1 MTDEYKKAVV
11 DMQNKVAIKRLLDFT
26 QYERLYNALGEMFS
40 GDELKQARKFVEVF
54 KNEQVDYEK
63 FLRIVDKLDN

>member
-1 MTDEYKKAVV
+1 MTDEYKKAIV
-11 DMQNKVAIKRLLDFT
+11 DMQNKAAIKRLLNIA

-40 GDELKQARKFVEVF
+40 GDELKKSRKYVEVF

-63 FLRIVDKLDN
+63 FLRIIDKLDN

>member
-11 DMQNKVAIKRLLDFT
+11 DMQNKVAIKRLLDVA

-40 GDELKQARKFVEVF
+40 GNELNQARKYVEVF
-54 KNEQVDYEK
+54 KDEQVDYEK

>member
-11 DMQNKVAIKRLLDFT
+11 DMQNKVAIKRLLDAV

-40 GDELKQARKFVEVF
+40 GNELNQARKFVEIF

>member
-1 MTDEYKKAVV
+1 MTEEYKKAIV
-11 DMQNKVAIKRLLDFT
+11 DMQNKVAIKRLLDAA

-40 GDELKQARKFVEVF
+40 GNELKQARKFVEVF

-63 FLRIVDKLDN
+63 FLQIVDKLDN